1 MAVEADLQH
10 LPRIERSA
18 AQAFQG
24 RDVPAF
30 LLTHASPAEAWRPQL
45 EAGTLWV
52 SEADGALLAFLAA
65 TADGDRLHIDEV
77 DVDQPAQ
84 GRGLGRRLMA
94 HAIGWAMK
102 RGLAQVTL
110 TTFRNVPWNG
120 PFYASLGF
128 MEDDRLPALQ
138 EILRAEAE
146 KGLSD
151 RCAMVKPL

>member
-1 MAVEADLQH
+1 M
-10 LPRIERSA
+10 
-18 AQAFQG
+18 
-24 RDVPAF
+24 PAF

-52 SEADGALLAFLAA
+52 AEDDGALLAFLAA
-65 TADGDRLHIDEV
+65 TADGRRLHIDEV
-77 DVDQPAQ
+77 DVDRLAQ
-84 GRGLGRRLMA
+84 GRGLGRRLMT
-94 HAIGWAMK
+94 HAIEWARR
-102 RGLAQVTL
+102 RGFAQVTL

-128 MEDDRLPALQ
+128 VEDDRLPALRA
-138 EILRAEAE
+138 ILRAEAE